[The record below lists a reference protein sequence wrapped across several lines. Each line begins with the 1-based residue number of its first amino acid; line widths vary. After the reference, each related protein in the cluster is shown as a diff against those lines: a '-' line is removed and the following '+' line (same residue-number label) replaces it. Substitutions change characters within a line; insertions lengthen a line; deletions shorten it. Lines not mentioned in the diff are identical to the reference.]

1 MQRTCRLEA
10 GASLRRIYELRD
22 AFSLPAQSPA
32 RWTLSPGSRGPLGL
46 TRYSTRR
53 SLLVGAALLFLSTFP
68 DPAPAQTVSFIARR
82 DFAAGRSPDSVA
94 VGDFNGDGKLDLAVA
109 NLDSSDVSVLLG
121 KGDGSF
127 EAGLTFGVGGGPYSV
142 AVGDFNGDGKLDLAV
157 ASRGSSLVSV
167 LLGNGDGTFQAALTF
182 AGRTGTSSVA
192 VGDFNGDGKLDL
204 VVADLVAGDSASVS
218 VLLGN
223 GDGTFQAALN
233 SSTGGSRPASVAV
246 GDFNGDGKLDLAV
259 ANPVSGRVSVRL
271 GNGEGRWGGGA

>member
-46 TRYSTRR
+46 TRYSTRL

-94 VGDFNGDGKLDLAVA
+94 VGDFNGDGKLDLATA
-109 NLDSSDVSVLLG
+109 NFDSND
-121 KGDGSF
+121 
-127 EAGLTFGVGGGPYSV
+127 
-142 AVGDFNGDGKLDLAV
+142 
-157 ASRGSSLVSV
+157 VSV
-167 LLGNGDGTFQAALTF
+167 LLGNGDGSFQAALTF
-182 AGRTGTSSVA
+182 AAGRGPSFVA

-204 VVADLVAGDSASVS
+204 VVANFDSGDVS

-223 GDGTFQAALN
+223 GDGSFQAGRAGAEGRCRR
-233 SSTGGSRPASVAV
+233 SPAA
-246 GDFNGDGKLDLAV
+246 GEDKGDGELGV
-259 ANPVSGRVSVRL
+259 A
-271 GNGEGRWGGGA
+271 GA

>member
-46 TRYSTRR
+46 TRYSTRL

-109 NLDSSDVSVLLG
+109 SF
-121 KGDGSF
+121 GS
-127 EAGLTFGVGGGPYSV
+127 
-142 AVGDFNGDGKLDLAV
+142 N
-157 ASRGSSLVSV
+157 LVSV

-182 AGRTGTSSVA
+182 AVRTGTSSVA

-259 ANPVSGRVSVRL
+259 ANPVYGSVSVLL
-271 GNGEGRWGGGA
+271 GNGDGSFVATSVVA

>member
-46 TRYSTRR
+46 TRYSTRL

-109 NLDSSDVSVLLG
+109 NFDSSDVSVLLG
-121 KGDGSF
+121 NGDGSF
-127 EAGLTFGVGGGPYSV
+127 
-142 AVGDFNGDGKLDLAV
+142 K
-157 ASRGSSLVSV
+157 
-167 LLGNGDGTFQAALTF
+167 AALTF
-182 AGRTGTSSVA
+182 GAGRGPS
-192 VGDFNGDGKLDL
+192 F
-204 VVADLVAGDSASVS
+204 
-218 VLLGN
+218 
-223 GDGTFQAALN
+223 
-233 SSTGGSRPASVAV
+233 VAV

-259 ANPVSGRVSVRL
+259 ANPGSSDSSVLHTNGDRHLQMSLAVVSFSTTVSVALRFCFFF
-271 GNGEGRWGGGA
+271 

>member
-46 TRYSTRR
+46 TRYSTRL

-109 NLDSSDVSVLLG
+109 NFDSSDVSVLLG
-121 KGDGSF
+121 NGDGSF
-127 EAGLTFGVGGGPYSV
+127 KAALTFAAGRGPSFV
-142 AVGDFNGDGKLDLAV
+142 AVGDFNGDGKPDLAV
-157 ASRGSSLVSV
+157 ATLGSSAVSV
-167 LLGNGDGTFQAALTF
+167 LLGTGDGTFKAALTF
-182 AGRTGTSSVA
+182 AAGSGPGSVA

-204 VVADLVAGDSASVS
+204 VVGNLFAGDSAS
-218 VLLGN
+218 
-223 GDGTFQAALN
+223 
-233 SSTGGSRPASVAV
+233 
-246 GDFNGDGKLDLAV
+246 
-259 ANPVSGRVSVRL
+259 
-271 GNGEGRWGGGA
+271 

>member
-46 TRYSTRR
+46 TRYSTRL

-109 NLDSSDVSVLLG
+109 NLVSSDAAGVSST
-121 KGDGSF
+121 GDGSF
-127 EAGLTFGVGGGPYSV
+127 EEEGTFRWWPGHYTVDGGG
-142 AVGDFNGDGKLDLAV
+142 FN
-157 ASRGSSLVSV
+157 R
-167 LLGNGDGTFQAALTF
+167 
-182 AGRTGTSSVA
+182 
-192 VGDFNGDGKLDL
+192 
-204 VVADLVAGDSASVS
+204 
-218 VLLGN
+218 
-223 GDGTFQAALN
+223 
-233 SSTGGSRPASVAV
+233 
-246 GDFNGDGKLDLAV
+246 
-259 ANPVSGRVSVRL
+259 
-271 GNGEGRWGGGA
+271 

>member
-109 NLDSSDVSVLLG
+109 NFDSSDVSVLLG
-121 KGDGSF
+121 NGDGSF
-127 EAGLTFGVGGGPYSV
+127 KAALTFGAGRGPSFV
-142 AVGDFNGDGKLDLAV
+142 AVGDFNGDGTEISAV
-157 ASRGSSLVSV
+157 AILDSRAVSV
-167 LLGNGDGTFQAALTF
+167 LLGTGAGTFMAALAF
-182 AGRTGTSSVA
+182 AAGRAPASVA

-204 VVADLVAGDSASVS
+204 VVANLVAGDSASVS

-223 GDGTFQAALN
+223 G
-233 SSTGGSRPASVAV
+233 
-246 GDFNGDGKLDLAV
+246 
-259 ANPVSGRVSVRL
+259 
-271 GNGEGRWGGGA
+271 

>member
-46 TRYSTRR
+46 TRYSTRL

-109 NLDSSDVSVLLG
+109 DLVSSDVSVLLG
-121 KGDGSF
+121 NGGGSCK
-127 EAGLTFGVGGGPYSV
+127 AALTFAAGRGPTSV

-157 ASRGSSLVSV
+157 ANRGSNLVSV

-182 AGRTGTSSVA
+182 AVGTGTSSVA

-204 VVADLVAGDSASVS
+204 VVADLVAGDSAGGWVG
-218 VLLGN
+218 LGS
-223 GDGTFQAALN
+223 GEESFQ
-233 SSTGGSRPASVAV
+233 S
-246 GDFNGDGKLDLAV
+246 DLTC
-259 ANPVSGRVSVRL
+259 
-271 GNGEGRWGGGA
+271 GGGGGGVA

>member
-109 NLDSSDVSVLLG
+109 NRGSNDVSVLLG
-121 KGDGSF
+121 NGDGTF
-127 EAGLTFGVGGGPYSV
+127 QAALTFAAGSGPSSV

-167 LLGNGDGTFQAALTF
+167 LLGNGDGTIQAALTF
-182 AGRTGTSSVA
+182 AVRTGTSSVA

-204 VVADLVAGDSASVS
+204 
-218 VLLGN
+218 
-223 GDGTFQAALN
+223 
-233 SSTGGSRPASVAV
+233 
-246 GDFNGDGKLDLAV
+246 AV
-259 ANPVSGRVSVRL
+259 ANHVGAEAHRVAEERSNR
-271 GNGEGRWGGGA
+271 GQPYHEEEKSRHRGI

>member
-53 SLLVGAALLFLSTFP
+53 SLLVAAALLFLSTFP

-109 NLDSSDVSVLLG
+109 
-121 KGDGSF
+121 
-127 EAGLTFGVGGGPYSV
+127 
-142 AVGDFNGDGKLDLAV
+142 
-157 ASRGSSLVSV
+157 
-167 LLGNGDGTFQAALTF
+167 
-182 AGRTGTSSVA
+182 
-192 VGDFNGDGKLDL
+192 
-204 VVADLVAGDSASVS
+204 DLVAIGR
-218 VLLGN
+218 
-223 GDGTFQAALN
+223 AALR
-233 SSTGGSRPASVAV
+233 GSGEVS
-246 GDFNGDGKLDLAV
+246 LDAALSLEA
-259 ANPVSGRVSVRL
+259 G
-271 GNGEGRWGGGA
+271 

>member
-22 AFSLPAQSPA
+22 AFSLPAQSAA

-46 TRYSTRR
+46 TRYSTRL

-109 NLDSSDVSVLLG
+109 NFDSSDVSVLLG
-121 KGDGSF
+121 NGHGS
-127 EAGLTFGVGGGPYSV
+127 
-142 AVGDFNGDGKLDLAV
+142 
-157 ASRGSSLVSV
+157 
-167 LLGNGDGTFQAALTF
+167 FQAALTF
-182 AGRTGTSSVA
+182 GAGRSPCFVA

-204 VVADLVAGDSASVS
+204 VVANFDSNDIS
-218 VLLGN
+218 VLSGN
-223 GDGTFQAALN
+223 GDGSFSTSEEFRAGRECRCRWAA
-233 SSTGGSRPASVAV
+233 
-246 GDFNGDGKLDLAV
+246 DDY
-259 ANPVSGRVSVRL
+259 
-271 GNGEGRWGGGA
+271 